1 MSQSKFDFKAKL
13 DLLKSIRHDIKKKRF
28 ILDESKE
35 NFGFDNLSL
44 LKKVKNIDEVKGYP
58 FVASK
63 RESKTLKGLKM
74 GVKVV
79 PIETKYE
86 KNEHPSNLEY
96 ILLKELTDNIVSK
109 MISPHIAFFLG
120 TQKVANKSTAL
131 KTINLKRLEVEDL
144 IRNHSIVL
152 LSEFVESGSLDNWV
166 YNTYEDD
173 LTISDEVWKT
183 IVFQLIYTLAI
194 MQKYY
199 KMMHNDFHYGNILI
213 DTSIKPVGY
222 FVYSINGKK
231 FYIKNNGILAKI
243 WDFEFGMIY
252 SDAIQD
258 FYPNKFIVGRYD
270 YDRKKHI
277 ASKHQ
282 TKPKHSSNILSDS
295 TTESTVNVP
304 YNYNEIY
311 DLHYFLTSLLDLYI
325 SEELFNWILEIYPP
339 ELIPKEEKSD
349 SDSSSSSSSSSTS
362 DSDSDSSSSSSSS
375 SSGTSSSS
383 STSDTSSSS
392 SSDSSR
398 SSSSTSDSDTSS
410 SSYSDSD
417 TSSSSSSTS
426 SSDDTDTS
434 DSDTDASSEISDR
447 YLSDGRMKYGIED
460 MFDDLPTP
468 LKMLSHPF
476 FQSFTKKPSDFS
488 EETAIYFDAK
498 F

>member
-1 MSQSKFDFKAKL
+1 
-13 DLLKSIRHDIKKKRF
+13 
-28 ILDESKE
+28 
-35 NFGFDNLSL
+35 
-44 LKKVKNIDEVKGYP
+44 
-58 FVASK
+58 
-63 RESKTLKGLKM
+63 
-74 GVKVV
+74 
-79 PIETKYE
+79 
-86 KNEHPSNLEY
+86 
-96 ILLKELTDNIVSK
+96 
-109 MISPHIAFFLG
+109 
-120 TQKVANKSTAL
+120 
-131 KTINLKRLEVEDL
+131 
-144 IRNHSIVL
+144 
-152 LSEFVESGSLDNWV
+152 
-166 YNTYEDD
+166 
-173 LTISDEVWKT
+173 
-183 IVFQLIYTLAI
+183 

-270 YDRKKHI
+270 YDRKTHI

-282 TKPKHSSNILSDS
+282 PKLKHSSNILSDS

-325 SEELFNWILEIYPP
+325 SEELFNWILQIYPP

-349 SDSSSSSSSSSTS
+349 SDTSSSDSDTSSSDSDSDTTSSTS
-362 DSDSDSSSSSSSS
+362 DSDSDSDTSSSTSDSDTSASSSSSSS
-375 SSGTSSSS
+375 DTSSSTRDSDTSS

-392 SSDSSR
+392 SS
-398 SSSSTSDSDTSS
+398 SSSSTDD
-410 SSYSDSD
+410 D
-417 TSSSSSSTS
+417 TSSSSSS
-426 SSDDTDTS
+426 D

-468 LKMLSHPF
+468 LKMLSDPF